1 MNKLP
6 TSETCK
12 DCNYMRSETACCK
25 CGIYMATPTPE
36 TNAVSFRPTRGFEL
50 CVPADFAQNLEWER
64 NEARKHTSRLHKE
77 LIEAGS
83 IIHGR
88 MTEIQRLQLE
98 NYHLLKICDA
108 LKISFSQQYEL
119 RNYEA
124 RDHKLQEQKELQA
137 DNQYDVALNAY
148 SKFLLRFQIPSAPK
162 SEKKQ
167 TMKTEMPVEIFVAPR
182 NSGSLQGY
190 GAWYPINMTNGNIK
204 VPNVNLTS
212 YTRTDQ
218 IAQQLIDAHAQG
230 MTDAETELQKCP
242 NPFQHHTNRSE
253 NFGASWMRDNGSK
266 AIRTAMLKN

>member
-64 NEARKHTSRLHKE
+64 NEARKHISNCDKRLNEIGGLFHD
-77 LIEAGS
+77 
-83 IIHGR
+83 R
-88 MTEIQRLQLE
+88 MVEIQRLQLE
-98 NYHLLKICDA
+98 NYHILKICDA

-119 RNYEA
+119 RNYKA

-137 DNQYDVALNAY
+137 DNQYDVALTAY
-148 SKFLLRFQIPSAPK
+148 SELLLRQ

-167 TMKTEMPVEIFVAPR
+167 IRKTKIPLEIFVAPR
-182 NSGSLQGY
+182 NAGASSQGY
-190 GAWYPINMTNGNIK
+190 GAWYPINMTNGDPK
-204 VPNVNLTS
+204 VPNINLTS

>member
-36 TNAVSFRPTRGFEL
+36 TNSVSFRPTRGFEL

-98 NYHLLKICDA
+98 NYHILKICDA

-119 RNYEA
+119 RNYKA

-137 DNQYDVALNAY
+137 DNKYDMALNAY
-148 SKFLLRFQIPSAPK
+148 SKFLLRFQ
-162 SEKKQ
+162 
-167 TMKTEMPVEIFVAPR
+167 
-182 NSGSLQGY
+182 
-190 GAWYPINMTNGNIK
+190 
-204 VPNVNLTS
+204 
-212 YTRTDQ
+212 
-218 IAQQLIDAHAQG
+218 
-230 MTDAETELQKCP
+230 
-242 NPFQHHTNRSE
+242 
-253 NFGASWMRDNGSK
+253 
-266 AIRTAMLKN
+266 